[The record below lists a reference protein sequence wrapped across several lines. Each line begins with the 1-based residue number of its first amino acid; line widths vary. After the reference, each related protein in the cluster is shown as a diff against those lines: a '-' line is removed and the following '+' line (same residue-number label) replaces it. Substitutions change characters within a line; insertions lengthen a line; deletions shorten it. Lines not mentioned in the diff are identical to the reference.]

1 MILRFNFNPQ
11 GSHEPRQP
19 SPRKNFVSSLFQST
33 RLSRASTPEDGV
45 EAVNGNDFNPQGSHE
60 PRLQNLQSA
69 IADYTI
75 SIHKALTSL
84 DYIERVENTTKTI
97 SIHKALTSLDNIPK
111 HPQAATR
118 DFNPQGSHEP
128 RQQKYTIILASMP
141 NLYIL
146 IIHLQQI
153 IQQVKKF
160 SRILILFSGRLQCE
174 SPWNF
179 MCNYYSHQSFLT
191 KNQPSFKLPPLS
203 ICAKFSRTILNNHLK
218 WRSQLTV
225 YPAVYYV
232 LSRSKNS
239 NVFT

>member
-1 MILRFNFNPQ
+1 MYSRHKCFQLPVV
-11 GSHEPRQP
+11 E
-19 SPRKNFVSSLFQST
+19 FQST
-33 RLSRASTPEDGV
+33 RLSRASTIP
-45 EAVNGNDFNPQGSHE
+45 FF
-60 PRLQNLQSA
+60 
-69 IADYTI
+69 TKC
-75 SIHKALTSL
+75 SITYH
-84 DYIERVENTTKTI
+84 
-97 SIHKALTSLDNIPK
+97 
-111 HPQAATR
+111 
-118 DFNPQGSHEP
+118 FNPQGSHEP

>member
-1 MILRFNFNPQ
+1 MAAL
-11 GSHEPRQP
+11 G
-19 SPRKNFVSSLFQST
+19 KVFQST
-33 RLSRASTPEDGV
+33 RLSRASTI
-45 EAVNGNDFNPQGSHE
+45 NS
-60 PRLQNLQSA
+60 QN
-69 IADYTI
+69 ICPMFGI

-84 DYIERVENTTKTI
+84 DEYVGGVGPG
-97 SIHKALTSLDNIPK
+97 SWH
-111 HPQAATR
+111 
-118 DFNPQGSHEP
+118 FNPQGSHEP

>member
-1 MILRFNFNPQ
+1 MDFNPQ
-11 GSHEPRQP
+11 GSHEPRQEGFIFSDAGGTISIHKALTSLDAMDMCP
-19 SPRKNFVSSLFQST
+19 ACFQTLFQST
-33 RLSRASTPEDGV
+33 RLSRASTLNAICGV
-45 EAVNGNDFNPQGSHE
+45 LGNM
-60 PRLQNLQSA
+60 
-69 IADYTI
+69 
-75 SIHKALTSL
+75 
-84 DYIERVENTTKTI
+84 
-97 SIHKALTSLDNIPK
+97 
-111 HPQAATR
+111 

>member
-1 MILRFNFNPQ
+1 MVYFNPQ
-11 GSHEPRQP
+11 GSHEPRP
-19 SPRKNFVSSLFQST
+19 YIPDFERYYFVH
-33 RLSRASTPEDGV
+33 
-45 EAVNGNDFNPQGSHE
+45 FNPQGSHE
-60 PRLQNLQSA
+60 PR
-69 IADYTI
+69 
-75 SIHKALTSL
+75 
-84 DYIERVENTTKTI
+84 RGVV
-97 SIHKALTSLDNIPK
+97 
-111 HPQAATR
+111 AAWLVCLY
-118 DFNPQGSHEP
+118 FNPQGSHEP
-128 RQQKYTIILASMP
+128 RQQKYTIILVSMP

>member
-1 MILRFNFNPQ
+1 MPLKRTSEFQSTRLSRASTCRLLPYRNLPDISIHKALTSLDRILDDRKKILGNFNPQ
-11 GSHEPRQP
+11 GSHEPRP
-19 SPRKNFVSSLFQST
+19 MSGRNIPAIN
-33 RLSRASTPEDGV
+33 
-45 EAVNGNDFNPQGSHE
+45 NFNPQGSHE
-60 PRLQNLQSA
+60 PRLFN
-69 IADYTI
+69 
-75 SIHKALTSL
+75 ALPRL
-84 DYIERVENTTKTI
+84 IKW
-97 SIHKALTSLDNIPK
+97 H
-111 HPQAATR
+111 
-118 DFNPQGSHEP
+118 FNPQGSHEP

>member
-1 MILRFNFNPQ
+1 MPLKRTSEFQSTRLSRASTCRLLPYRNLPDISIHKALTSLDRILDDRKKILGNFKPQGSHEPRPMSGRNIPAINNFNPQ
-11 GSHEPRQP
+11 GSHEPR
-19 SPRKNFVSSLFQST
+19 LFNA
-33 RLSRASTPEDGV
+33 L
-45 EAVNGNDFNPQGSHE
+45 
-60 PRLQNLQSA
+60 PRL
-69 IADYTI
+69 IKW
-75 SIHKALTSL
+75 H
-84 DYIERVENTTKTI
+84 
-97 SIHKALTSLDNIPK
+97 
-111 HPQAATR
+111 
-118 DFNPQGSHEP
+118 FNPQGSHEP

>member
-1 MILRFNFNPQ
+1 MDTL
-11 GSHEPRQP
+11 
-19 SPRKNFVSSLFQST
+19 LFQST
-33 RLSRASTPEDGV
+33 RLSRASTVYAAGIHSGIRNFNPQGSHEPRRYELNLAAELV
-45 EAVNGNDFNPQGSHE
+45 LDFNPQGSHE
-60 PRLQNLQSA
+60 PRHENIEDLE
-69 IADYTI
+69 ADCY
-75 SIHKALTSL
+75 
-84 DYIERVENTTKTI
+84 
-97 SIHKALTSLDNIPK
+97 
-111 HPQAATR
+111 
-118 DFNPQGSHEP
+118 FNPQGSHEP

>member
-1 MILRFNFNPQ
+1 MNFNPQ
-11 GSHEPRQP
+11 GSHEPRR
-19 SPRKNFVSSLFQST
+19 SKVVFDSNGILFQST
-33 RLSRASTPEDGV
+33 RLSRASTIGCFVHPFLP
-45 EAVNGNDFNPQGSHE
+45 A
-60 PRLQNLQSA
+60 
-69 IADYTI
+69 I

-84 DYIERVENTTKTI
+84 DYRMLCS
-97 SIHKALTSLDNIPK
+97 SIPASHVN
-111 HPQAATR
+111 PQGSHEPRHAGVLLHSVVC

-153 IQQVKKF
+153 IQPVKKF

>member
-1 MILRFNFNPQ
+1 M
-11 GSHEPRQP
+11 E
-19 SPRKNFVSSLFQST
+19 
-33 RLSRASTPEDGV
+33 
-45 EAVNGNDFNPQGSHE
+45 
-60 PRLQNLQSA
+60 
-69 IADYTI
+69 TI

-84 DYIERVENTTKTI
+84 DQLIRLFCDHGKDFNPQGSHEPRRYRQH
-97 SIHKALTSLDNIPK
+97 SIQK
-111 HPQAATR
+111 HSRFQSTR
-118 DFNPQGSHEP
+118 LSRASTLRDYPEGDSVKNFNPQGSHEP